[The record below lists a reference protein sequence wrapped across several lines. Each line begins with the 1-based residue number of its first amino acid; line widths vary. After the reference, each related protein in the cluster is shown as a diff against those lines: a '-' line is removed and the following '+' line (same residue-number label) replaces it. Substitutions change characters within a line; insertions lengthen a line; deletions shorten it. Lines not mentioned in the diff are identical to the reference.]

1 MDVPVIDVWMQHPTE
16 RFANHE
22 MFDSLRRWTGN
33 DGFQSIPKEFSV
45 TAMDEA
51 NVRLGL
57 IAAWCGPAGWLIDH
71 AEVQAVVEAHPGRF
85 AGLASANLFKPME
98 AVRELRRCVK
108 DLGFKGLRIVPWLW
122 NLPPNDRRYYPLFA
136 ECCELDV
143 PFCTQVG
150 HTGPLQPSEPGR
162 PIPYLEEVALEFP
175 ELKIV
180 CGHIGFPWTNE
191 MLSLLRKFPNVY
203 LDTSAY
209 TAKRYPPEIVEYLR
223 GRGRNKVMFGTNF
236 PMITPSRCLEHLDT
250 LELDEETTRL
260 FLHENAQKVFNLEL
274 KGGETNSD

>member
-1 MDVPVIDVWMQHPTE
+1 MTIPAIDVWMQHPSE
-16 RFANHE
+16 RLSGHE
-22 MFDSLRRWTGN
+22 MFDSLRRWSGKDN
-33 DGFQSIPKEFSV
+33 FQTIPSEFV
-45 TAMDEA
+45 VAAMDSA

-57 IAAWCGPAGWLIDH
+57 LAAWCGPTGWLIDH
-71 AEVQAVVEAHPGRF
+71 DEVQATIEAQPGRF
-85 AGLASANLFKPME
+85 AGLASANLFKPMD

-122 NLPPNDRRYYPLFA
+122 NLPPNDRRYYPLYA

-162 PIPYLEEVALEFP
+162 PIPYLEEVALDFP

-180 CGHIGFPWTNE
+180 CGHVGFPWMNE

-203 LDTSAY
+203 VDTSAY
-209 TAKRYPPEIVEYLR
+209 SAKRYPAELVDYLR
-223 GRGRNKVMFGTNF
+223 GRGRNKTMFGTNF
-236 PMITPSRCLEHLDT
+236 PMIMPKQCLEHLDA
-250 LELDEETTRL
+250 LDLDEETKRL
-260 FLHENAQKVFNLEL
+260 FLHENAERVFKL
-274 KGGETNSD
+274 DPA